1 MKGCPEF
8 QAIYEVFFVINLTIL
23 LGITN
28 IIRQLKKGSLHKG
41 CWKPRHS
48 VTTVSQRLT
57 ETRHIGH
64 TWAYH

>member
-8 QAIYEVFFVINLTIL
+8 QAIYEVFFVINLNIL

-48 VTTVSQRLT
+48 VTTVLQ
-57 ETRHIGH
+57 
-64 TWAYH
+64 